1 MPTPSG
7 RPTLKTL
14 SFLTLS
20 FALGLALPFAA
31 QAQACSEALEQADD
45 LYVRAAFDEAI
56 TLLTDCLENNQL
68 SGEDRAKAYR
78 LVGLSYIGK
87 GQMEEASL
95 AAQELMAIQ
104 PDYEPDPVN
113 DPPSWQRLVDEA
125 EPAET
130 TSPDAAPADPAR
142 TAPPSQQDPIIPSTP
157 PTASNLGG
165 LFIQFHLNSSAIID
179 EDEDTFSG
187 GGGGF
192 KLGFPLT
199 PAFIAFGGLSVAP
212 VQPEEELLVD
222 ANFRLTTLD
231 LGAQFNI
238 GASRRSFVPYFIAA
252 YTRQSLSVDIDGV
265 DTATG
270 NAFTAGVGAM
280 YFFTP
285 PLSIGLGLDLTFGGL
300 KSDDLGEGST
310 TAARISLGLS
320 WFPLR

>member
-1 MPTPSG
+1 MSMPSG
-7 RPTLKTL
+7 RLPRATW
-14 SFLTLS
+14 SFLIVGVV
-20 FALGLALPFAA
+20 LGLVLPVTA
-31 QAQACSEALEQADD
+31 QAQACDRALEEADAF
-45 LYVRAAFDEAI
+45 YVRAAFDDAI
-56 TLLTDCLENNQL
+56 ALLEECMEGDQL
-68 SGEDRAKAYR
+68 SREDRARAYR

-87 GQMEEASL
+87 GQTAEART
-95 AAQELMAIQ
+95 AAEDLMAVD

-130 TSPDAAPADPAR
+130 TDPAPAETDPPADDADRSPLPPQAAPP
-142 TAPPSQQDPIIPSTP
+142 TSTG
-157 PTASNLGG
+157 LGA
-165 LFIQFHLNSSAIID
+165 LFIQLHLNSSAIID

-187 GGGGF
+187 GGGGV

-199 PAFIAFGGLSVAP
+199 PALIAFGGLTVAP
-212 VQPEEELLVD
+212 VQPEEDLLVD
-222 ANFRLTTLD
+222 ANFRLTMLD

-238 GASRRSFVPYFIAA
+238 GASRRSFVPYFVAA
-252 YTRQSLSVDIDGV
+252 YTRQSLSVDVDDV

-310 TAARISLGLS
+310 GAARLSLSLS

>member
-1 MPTPSG
+1 MPMPSG
-7 RPTLKTL
+7 RPIPKTL
-14 SFLTLS
+14 SFLLLS
-20 FALGLALPFAA
+20 VALGLALPFAA
-31 QAQACSEALEQADD
+31 RAQACSEALEQADD

-87 GQMEEASL
+87 RQMEEASL
-95 AAQELMAIQ
+95 AASELMAIQ
-104 PDYEPDPVN
+104 PDYQPDPVN

-130 TSPDAAPADPAR
+130 TTPDPAPSDPVRAAP
-142 TAPPSQQDPIIPSTP
+142 PPQQDPITSP
-157 PTASNLGG
+157 PTSPSLGA
-165 LFIQFHLNSSAIID
+165 LFVQLHLNSSAIID

-187 GGGGF
+187 GGF

-199 PAFIAFGGLSVAP
+199 PALIAFGGLTVAL
-212 VQPEEELLVD
+212 VQPEEDLLVD
-222 ANFRLTTLD
+222 ANFRLTMLN

-238 GASRRSFVPYFIAA
+238 GASRRSFVPYFVAA
-252 YTRQSLSVDIDGV
+252 YTRQSLSVDV
-265 DTATG
+265 DDVDAATG
-270 NAFTAGVGAM
+270 NAFTAGAGAM

-285 PLSIGLGLDLTFGGL
+285 PPSIGLGLDLTFGGL
-300 KSDDLGEGST
+300 KNDDLGEGST
-310 TAARISLGLS
+310 GAARLSLGLS